1 MQRSRR
7 IKGLL
12 LILTLVIGANTMAQ
26 QINCMDDIRTI
37 HDKLSVK
44 PADPYKRP
52 YIYKNERSVWKKIN
66 PVNVLFGST
75 LYIYQNGL
83 SKHISADCLYN
94 PSCSEFG
101 KEAFRN
107 YGFFKGM
114 LLTAD
119 RLNRCNRIA
128 ATDLRHYTPDPIS
141 IRYSDPVTKY
151 K

>member
-1 MQRSRR
+1 MS
-7 IKGLL
+7 LL
-12 LILTLVIGANTMAQ
+12 ALALCLSTMGQ
-26 QINCMDDIRTI
+26 QIDFLTDLRTI
-37 HDKLSVK
+37 HDSLSIK

-52 YIYKNERSVWKKIN
+52 YIYKNEHSVWKKIN
-66 PVNVLFGST
+66 PVNLLFGSSM
-75 LYIYQNGL
+75 YVYQNL
-83 SKHISADCLYN
+83 VSKHISADCLYN

-107 YGFFKGM
+107 YGLFKGM

-128 ATDLRHYTPDPIS
+128 ATDLKHYTPDPLS
-141 IRYSDPVTKY
+141 KRYSDPVTKY